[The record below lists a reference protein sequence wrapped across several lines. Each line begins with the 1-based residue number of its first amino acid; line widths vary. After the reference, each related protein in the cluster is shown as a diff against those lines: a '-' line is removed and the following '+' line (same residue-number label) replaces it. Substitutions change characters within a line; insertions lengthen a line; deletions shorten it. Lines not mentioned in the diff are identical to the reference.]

1 MPKKMLPKRFEEED
15 IKVWQKAAKN
25 DNRNLTNWMET
36 VLNEAAKKQ
45 LATTKV
51 KGK

>member
-1 MPKKMLPKRFEEED
+1 MAKKMLPKRFNEED
-15 IKVWQKAAKN
+15 IKLWQKAADK
-25 DNRNLTNWMET
+25 DNRNLSNWMET

-45 LATTKV
+45 LETTKM

>member
-1 MPKKMLPKRFEEED
+1 MLPKRFNEED
-15 IKVWQKAAKN
+15 IKLWQKAADK
-25 DNRNLTNWMET
+25 DKRNLSIWMET

-51 KGK
+51 KVK